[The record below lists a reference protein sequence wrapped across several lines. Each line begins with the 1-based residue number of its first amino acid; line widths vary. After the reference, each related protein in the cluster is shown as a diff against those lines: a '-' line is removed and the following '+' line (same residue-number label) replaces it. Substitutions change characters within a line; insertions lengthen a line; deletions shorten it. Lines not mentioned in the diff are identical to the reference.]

1 MRPGKRFL
9 GFMLLCLAVI
19 GCGTSTGEA
28 KRHPIQGE
36 VISLDTQKNLLTLK
50 HGDIP
55 DFMPA
60 MTMAYEMAYPK
71 EVTGI
76 AAGDTI
82 RAELVVANGV
92 GRLEKIQL
100 VAKAAPNAPKP
111 AAQVHLPAPGDVVPD
126 FRFVNQ
132 DGRSIHLHQFRGKP
146 LLITFIYTRC
156 PLPDFCP
163 RMNENF
169 VRIQTLLKDQ
179 AVLLKNMEFL
189 SISFDP
195 DYDTPAVLKH
205 YARLYDKGM
214 AGQPHADW
222 QFAVPSK
229 KDLPDLS
236 NYFGLIYEPDGGTIS
251 HSSSTTLVDADGKV
265 AKWYGDNS
273 WSPEDATK
281 VILQLVGQG

>member
-1 MRPGKRFL
+1 VEALASQGRFKLPAAFCSSGTRCYCFLVVQERTVKCLL
-9 GFMLLCLAVI
+9 GFLLLSLAAI
-19 GCGTSTGEA
+19 GCGTGTREA
-28 KRHPIQGE
+28 KRYPIQGE

-76 AAGDTI
+76 AVGDTI
-82 RAELVVANGV
+82 RAELAVANGV

-111 AAQVHLPAPGDVVPD
+111 AAQVHLPTPGDVVPD

-132 DGRSIHLHQFRGKP
+132 DGRAIHLHQFRGKP

-169 VRIQTLLKDQ
+169 VRVQTLLNNQ
-179 AVLLKNMEFL
+179 AAVLKNVELL

-205 YARLYDKGM
+205 YRRVLRR
-214 AGQPHADW
+214 P
-222 QFAVPSK
+222 AVVAIPFVQY
-229 KDLPDLS
+229 
-236 NYFGLIYEPDGGTIS
+236 NGG
-251 HSSSTTLVDADGKV
+251 
-265 AKWYGDNS
+265 
-273 WSPEDATK
+273 
-281 VILQLVGQG
+281 